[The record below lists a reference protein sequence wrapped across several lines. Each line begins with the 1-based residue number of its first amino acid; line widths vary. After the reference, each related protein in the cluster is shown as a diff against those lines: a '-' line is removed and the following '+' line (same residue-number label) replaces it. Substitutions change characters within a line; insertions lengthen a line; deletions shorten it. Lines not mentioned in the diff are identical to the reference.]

1 MAQLTHPR
9 SPLWPVD
16 PRSLPSVEEQT
27 AECECEQTERLES
40 CIGTFFIDSPV
51 DPCSPNMWVWHEFA
65 VGARVPGDEGDPAGR
80 RLAFLFLRKDLEQA
94 GERRFKFWRPFQ
106 ARPLIE
112 LDSRMVSPP
121 YVLPLP

>member
-40 CIGTFFIDSPV
+40 CTGTFFLIPQLTPAAPTCGFGMSLQWEPEYLEMKV
-51 DPCSPNMWVWHEFA
+51 TLQA
-65 VGARVPGDEGDPAGR
+65 EG
-80 RLAFLFLRKDLEQA
+80 LLF
-94 GERRFKFWRPFQ
+94 FF
-106 ARPLIE
+106 
-112 LDSRMVSPP
+112 
-121 YVLPLP
+121 